1 MSEHLNSQ
9 REAIAAYKA
18 NLPPVLNQGELPL
31 KFDDHEARLM
41 AALADMAG
49 WYK

>member
-1 MSEHLNSQ
+1 MTLLEVQLA
-9 REAIAAYKA
+9 AIAAHKA
-18 NLPPVLNQGELPL
+18 SLPPVLKQGELRL